1 MVQTDTHFLH
11 FRRFGA
17 SGLDLARICAVLC
30 EALRDAAMCTL
41 FIVLYAPHY
50 TCSLLNTTYYTTCYV
65 ASPPMRRTI
74 VLRSVQSNVLCDI
87 QLDVLCDVLCDT
99 MRRTTRSTMRR
110 TM

>member
-65 ASPPMRRTI
+65 ASPPVRRTSLQLL
-74 VLRSVQSNVLCDI
+74 VYYAVYKATYSVTYS
-87 QLDVLCDVLCDT
+87 
-99 MRRTTRSTMRR
+99 STYYATYYAM
-110 TM
+110 

>member
-1 MVQTDTHFLH
+1 MVQTDTHLLH

-50 TCSLLNTTYYTTCYV
+50 TCSLLNTTYYTPCYV
-65 ASPPMRRTI
+65 ASPPVRRTSLQLL
-74 VLRSVQSNVLCDI
+74 VYYAVYKATYSVTYS
-87 QLDVLCDVLCDT
+87 
-99 MRRTTRSTMRR
+99 STYYATYYAM
-110 TM
+110 